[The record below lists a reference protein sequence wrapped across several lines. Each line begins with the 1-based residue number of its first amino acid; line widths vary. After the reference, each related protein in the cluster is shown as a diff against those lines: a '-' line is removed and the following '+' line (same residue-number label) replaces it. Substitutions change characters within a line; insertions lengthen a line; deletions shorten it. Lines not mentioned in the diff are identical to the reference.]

1 MKTLKEELNK
11 MKRMM
16 GLLNEEVKSEEMK
29 DESSL
34 YSKLISSYSKFLRG
48 EELHNFLKKI
58 QSVVSFD
65 DFSLRFSKGIDG
77 ANQFIIDIIDNTKN
91 EKVGRFVAFVYQDKT
106 TNLFSLQILKVE
118 IYPKYRGGGIMRKFY
133 IDFNQ
138 WLKDNFENF
147 DMFTSDFIFLYNTQ
161 TGQYDGFNMWEDLVS
176 KGLAVRLGPDEDYI
190 PPTEVPEKN
199 MWKIKSGYKLI

>member
-1 MKTLKEELNK
+1 MKTLNEEINR

-34 YSKLISSYSKFLRG
+34 YSKLISSYSKFIRG

-147 DMFTSDFIFLYNTQ
+147 DMFTSDFIFLYNT
-161 TGQYDGFNMWEDLVS
+161 
-176 KGLAVRLGPDEDYI
+176 
-190 PPTEVPEKN
+190 
-199 MWKIKSGYKLI
+199 KL